1 MGAISLFVSTYRL
14 YFMVGLVVAAVGLM
28 VLAYNKGYKNATNA
42 AAAKELIAVQKA
54 VAKAQEI
61 AASDAAISTANMATT
76 EKIRIVTNTIIKEK
90 RIYAKANPLNCVL
103 DDTRMRAIADT
114 IRSEITASPATTDS
128 ALPFVTKPS
137 Q

>member
-14 YFMVGLVVAAVGLM
+14 YFIIGLVVALVGLM
-28 VLAYNKGYKNATNA
+28 ALAYNKGYTNATNA

-54 VAKAQEI
+54 VAKAQAI
-61 AASDAAISTANMATT
+61 AANDAAISTANLAAAQ
-76 EKIRIVTNTIIKEK
+76 EIRVVTNTIIKEK

-114 IRSEITASPATTDS
+114 IRGEITPTPATTDS
-128 ALPFVTKPS
+128 ALPSTTKPS

>member
-14 YFMVGLVVAAVGLM
+14 YFIVGLLVALIGLM
-28 VLAYNKGYKNATNA
+28 ALAYNKGYTNATNA

-61 AASDAAISTANMATT
+61 AASDAAISTTNLATT
-76 EKIRIVTNTIIKEK
+76 EKIRVVTKTIIKEK
-90 RIYAKANPLNCVL
+90 KIYAKANPLNCVL

-114 IRSEITASPATTDS
+114 IRGEITASPATTDS
-128 ALPFVTKPS
+128 PLPTTTKPG

>member
-1 MGAISLFVSTYRL
+1 MTNTYRL
-14 YFMVGLVVAAVGLM
+14 YFVIGLVAAFVGLM
-28 VLAYNKGYKNATNA
+28 TVAYNKVYKDATNA

-61 AASDAAISTANMATT
+61 AASDAAISTANLAAT
-76 EKIRIVTNTIIKEK
+76 EKIRVVTKTIIKEK
-90 RIYAKANPLNCVL
+90 KIYAKANPLNCVL

-114 IRSEITASPATTDS
+114 IRGEIAATPATTDS
-128 ALPFVTKPS
+128 TMPPTTKPG